1 MVGHTGIFCFDHW
14 QRRRQSPG
22 RLPACVH
29 SQATNWLPGRRS
41 VARKGRTG
49 GREGKSDEELM
60 RWWWWWWWW
69 RLFIYTFFF
78 LLLRSDLELP
88 PLLCFALLC
97 LTVFTGRVGR
107 YLGGGG
113 GGGGFHFRSSLIHSF
128 SSFLDLFCSFCFVL
142 FYFSTLFCCPCR
154 ISVFLS
160 LSTVSY
166 SLHLLL
172 SRSLLPRQVMDC

>member
-128 SSFLDLFCSFCFVL
+128 SCFLICSVSSVLSYSIFLFFHSFCCL
-142 FYFSTLFCCPCR
+142 CH

-160 LSTVSY
+160 LFLTPFICY
-166 SLHLLL
+166 FLAFCCCC
-172 SRSLLPRQVMDC
+172 DK